1 MYVRTWPPLFVFFPH
16 CFFMP
21 PCSFFPFSP
30 YLCSLYPLLLYTSS
44 CFSLYFLTI
53 KTTVAGFE
61 PAPPEEKW
69 FRVTRL
75 RPLGHAVLYYIT
87 LCLFKFPVKMQVV
100 GFDPTPPKRLVPE
113 TSALDHSATLAVIY
127 YIIWLWYTN
136 WYKILLLDYDYTTR
150 WLFYIYFM
158 SYLLL
163 FLMNIY
169 REWENE
175 RKGEIV
181 CEIER
186 KKERKKKRKKIKL
199 EEKRRLEDE
208 KSKK

>member
-1 MYVRTWPPLFVFFPH
+1 MPFKLFLFLTTYKCLTFLYFYT
-16 CFFMP
+16 CYA
-21 PCSFFPFSP
+21 FS
-30 YLCSLYPLLLYTSS
+30 
-44 CFSLYFLTI
+44 FSLDFMLILTFYFI

-113 TSALDHSATLAVIY
+113 TSALVHSATLAVIY

-169 REWENE
+169 RQWEID
-175 RKGEIV
+175 R
-181 CEIER
+181 
-186 KKERKKKRKKIKL
+186 
-199 EEKRRLEDE
+199 
-208 KSKK
+208 

>member
-1 MYVRTWPPLFVFFPH
+1 MYVPDLLSLFSSHTASLYLLAP
-16 CFFMP
+16 
-21 PCSFFPFSP
+21 SFPFLLTYVLFILCFP
-30 YLCSLYPLLLYTSS
+30 YTFS

-113 TSALDHSATLAVIY
+113 TSALVHSATLAVIY

-169 REWENE
+169 RQWEID
-175 RKGEIV
+175 R
-181 CEIER
+181 
-186 KKERKKKRKKIKL
+186 
-199 EEKRRLEDE
+199 
-208 KSKK
+208 